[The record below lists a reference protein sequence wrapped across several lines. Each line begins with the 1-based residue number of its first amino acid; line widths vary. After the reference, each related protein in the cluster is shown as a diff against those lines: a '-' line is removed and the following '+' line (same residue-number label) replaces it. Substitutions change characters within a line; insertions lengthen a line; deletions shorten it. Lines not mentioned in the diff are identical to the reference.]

1 MQRLGSFIK
10 ADWRHKATFFIIALL
25 VVSAD
30 QLSKLWIEL
39 NLAVGESLP
48 ETGFFRLTHIR
59 NTGAS
64 FGLFQDQSLPLAIV
78 SIIGIGIMLYL
89 ILFMYRRF
97 PILSTVP
104 VEISLGLMLG
114 GTVGNLTDRLSS
126 GYVTDFINFSFWPAF
141 NVADSATVVGAVIL
155 VYSLLRLVTSDE
167 LSDGKDT

>member
-1 MQRLGSFIK
+1 MQRISSLK
-10 ADWRHKATFFIIALL
+10 VAWQQKATFFVIALL
-25 VVSAD
+25 VVSVD

-64 FGLFQDQSLPLAIV
+64 FGLFQDQSLVLAIV
-78 SIIGIGIMLYL
+78 SIIGIGVLLYL

-97 PILSTVP
+97 HTLSTASVK
-104 VEISLGLMLG
+104 IALGLMLG
-114 GTVGNLTDRLSS
+114 GAVGNLIDRLSS
-126 GYVTDFINFSFWPAF
+126 GYVTDFINFNFWPAF
-141 NVADSATVVGAVIL
+141 NVADSAVVVGAVIL
-155 VYSLLRLVTSDE
+155 SYSLFRLVKNDE